1 MTRRTQEQTTHFQK
15 KLQYAARRRVFA
27 IVLCSVIL
35 FIVSQYAVTLASN
48 ERNAGLHLE
57 QLADSLSAIDAQS
70 RSFLQDLED
79 EGVTQGVIAERS
91 AAAVEQ
97 IKTEF
102 WKYQEA
108 CGIESQILITDE
120 DTNILYTSFGESLL
134 SSYLVNYNNAICYKV
149 RQTAQT
155 EAYRAVYYERG
166 NYSDTMYVQPFYQD
180 GTLEGFVTVFLS
192 GSAWNFHLSESNF
205 DGIITDERDNAMYVS
220 KPGLLG
226 GSNKYQ
232 GVEHGVWRTENGSR
246 YWVTSHE
253 LPELQAVVYSLVYY
267 PPNRGIWI
275 GFLLLLIMGFI
286 WFATADWINL
296 SMAEHHSKSIGALV
310 HEIRIVQ
317 QDPTHRIELHTDDE
331 FEEVSQQINKML
343 EIITELNS
351 RNTELIQLNARIEMQ
366 QLMAQMNP
374 HFLYNT
380 LEIIRSFLSF
390 DPDTSEQLIVS
401 LTEIL
406 RYSVDASRQEVRL
419 AEDMEYI
426 NRYLNIQRCRFGDRF
441 HCEINLSE
449 ACDQCLV
456 PKLLIQP
463 LIENSIKYGFR
474 KKMDI
479 CIRVEGH
486 VEHGI
491 LCIRVSDDGLGMDE
505 EEAKTLQQ
513 RLLTFDNSARSIGL
527 RNLSRRLYLKYGS
540 RSGLQIRNTPGVG
553 FAVDVHIEQTADRN
567 AKEAE
572 HV

>member
-1 MTRRTQEQTTHFQK
+1 M
-15 KLQYAARRRVFA
+15 
-27 IVLCSVIL
+27 
-35 FIVSQYAVTLASN
+35 
-48 ERNAGLHLE
+48 
-57 QLADSLSAIDAQS
+57 
-70 RSFLQDLED
+70 
-79 EGVTQGVIAERS
+79 
-91 AAAVEQ
+91 
-97 IKTEF
+97 
-102 WKYQEA
+102 
-108 CGIESQILITDE
+108 
-120 DTNILYTSFGESLL
+120 
-134 SSYLVNYNNAICYKV
+134 
-149 RQTAQT
+149 
-155 EAYRAVYYERG
+155 
-166 NYSDTMYVQPFYQD
+166 
-180 GTLEGFVTVFLS
+180 GFV
-192 GSAWNFHLSESNF
+192 
-205 DGIITDERDNAMYVS
+205 
-220 KPGLLG
+220 
-226 GSNKYQ
+226 
-232 GVEHGVWRTENGSR
+232 
-246 YWVTSHE
+246 
-253 LPELQAVVYSLVYY
+253 
-267 PPNRGIWI
+267 
-275 GFLLLLIMGFI
+275 
-286 WFATADWINL
+286 WFAMADWINL

-317 QDPTHRIELHTDDE
+317 RDPTHRIELHTDDE
-331 FEEVSQQINKML
+331 FEEVSQQINKMI

-351 RNTELIQLNARIEMQ
+351 RNTELIQLNAHIEMQ

-426 NRYLNIQRCRFGDRF
+426 NKYLNIQRCRFGDRF
-441 HCEINLSE
+441 HCPLDLSE
-449 ACDQCLV
+449 ECGQCLV

-479 CIRVEGH
+479 CIRVEAH

-505 EEAKTLQQ
+505 EEARTLQQ

-553 FAVDVHIEQTADRN
+553 FAVDVHIEQTADKN
-567 AKEAE
+567 VKEAE

>member
-70 RSFLQDLED
+70 RSILQDLED

-91 AAAVEQ
+91 AAAVER

-317 QDPTHRIELHTDDE
+317 QDPAHRIELHTDDE

-426 NRYLNIQRCRFGDRF
+426 NKYLNIQRCRFGDRF

-456 PKLLIQP
+456 PPLLLQP
-463 LIENSIKYGFR
+463 LIENSINAGFR

>member
-91 AAAVEQ
+91 AAAVERM
-97 IKTEF
+97 KTEF

-108 CGIESQILITDE
+108 CGIESKILITDE

-246 YWVTSHE
+246 YWVTSRP

-317 QDPTHRIELHTDDE
+317 QDPAHRIELHTDDE

-426 NRYLNIQRCRFGDRF
+426 NKYLNIQRCRFGDRF

-474 KKMDI
+474 KKTDI

>member
-1 MTRRTQEQTTHFQK
+1 MQLLDVIIRKYFPYAFLLGHCIQICCRVPCQDTFTVVGKWDAALATVYADQDKTVYTPGQTGRLKVVAT
-15 KLQYAARRRVFA
+15 
-27 IVLCSVIL
+27 
-35 FIVSQYAVTLASN
+35 
-48 ERNAGLHLE
+48 
-57 QLADSLSAIDAQS
+57 
-70 RSFLQDLED
+70 LED
-79 EGVTQGVIAERS
+79 TSRLCLQKNKPVFTSSNPAV
-91 AAAVEQ
+91 AAVD
-97 IKTEF
+97 
-102 WKYQEA
+102 
-108 CGIESQILITDE
+108 S
-120 DTNILYTSFGESLL
+120 
-134 SSYLVNYNNAICYKV
+134 
-149 RQTAQT
+149 
-155 EAYRAVYYERG
+155 
-166 NYSDTMYVQPFYQD
+166 
-180 GTLEGFVTVFLS
+180 
-192 GSAWNFHLSESNF
+192 

-246 YWVTSHE
+246 YWVTSLP

-286 WFATADWINL
+286 WFAMADWINL

-317 QDPTHRIELHTDDE
+317 QDPAHRIELHTDDE

-426 NRYLNIQRCRFGDRF
+426 NKYLNIQRCRFGDRF

>member
-79 EGVTQGVIAERS
+79 EGVTQGVTAERS
-91 AAAVEQ
+91 AAAVERM
-97 IKTEF
+97 KTEF

-120 DTNILYTSFGESLL
+120 DTNILYTSFGKSLL

-149 RQTAQT
+149 RQTVQT

-253 LPELQAVVYSLVYY
+253 LPELQAMVYSLVYY

-286 WFATADWINL
+286 WFAMADWINL

-317 QDPTHRIELHTDDE
+317 QDPAHRIELHTDDE
-331 FEEVSQQINKML
+331 FE
-343 EIITELNS
+343 
-351 RNTELIQLNARIEMQ
+351 ELIQLNARIEMQ

-426 NRYLNIQRCRFGDRF
+426 NKYLNIQRCRFGDRF

>member
-91 AAAVEQ
+91 AAAVERM
-97 IKTEF
+97 KTEF

-226 GSNKYQ
+226 GSNKYR

-246 YWVTSHE
+246 YWVTSRP
-253 LPELQAVVYSLVYY
+253 LPELQAMVYSLVYY

-286 WFATADWINL
+286 WFATADWVNL

-317 QDPTHRIELHTDDE
+317 QDPAHRIELHTDDE

-426 NRYLNIQRCRFGDRF
+426 KYLNIQRCRFGDRF

>member
-1 MTRRTQEQTTHFQK
+1 M
-15 KLQYAARRRVFA
+15 
-27 IVLCSVIL
+27 
-35 FIVSQYAVTLASN
+35 
-48 ERNAGLHLE
+48 
-57 QLADSLSAIDAQS
+57 
-70 RSFLQDLED
+70 
-79 EGVTQGVIAERS
+79 IAERS
-91 AAAVEQ
+91 AAAVERM
-97 IKTEF
+97 KTEF

-108 CGIESQILITDE
+108 CGIESKILITDE

-226 GSNKYQ
+226 GSNKYR

-246 YWVTSHE
+246 YWVTSRP
-253 LPELQAVVYSLVYY
+253 LPELQAMVYSLVYY

-317 QDPTHRIELHTDDE
+317 QDPAHRIELHTDDE

-426 NRYLNIQRCRFGDRF
+426 NKYLNIQRCRFGDRF

>member
-27 IVLCSVIL
+27 IILCSVIL

-79 EGVTQGVIAERS
+79 EGVTQGVIAEWS
-91 AAAVEQ
+91 AAAVERM
-97 IKTEF
+97 KTEF
-102 WKYQEA
+102 WKYQET

-134 SSYLVNYNNAICYKV
+134 SSYLINYNNAICYKV

-192 GSAWNFHLSESNF
+192 GNAWNFHLSESNF

-226 GSNKYQ
+226 GGNKYQ

-246 YWVTSHE
+246 YWVTSRP

-317 QDPTHRIELHTDDE
+317 QDPAHRIELHTDDE

-426 NRYLNIQRCRFGDRF
+426 NKYLNIQRCRFGDRF

-527 RNLSRRLYLKYGS
+527 LNLSRRLYLEYGS

-553 FAVDVHIEQTADRN
+553 FAVNVYIEQTADRN

>member
-1 MTRRTQEQTTHFQK
+1 
-15 KLQYAARRRVFA
+15 
-27 IVLCSVIL
+27 
-35 FIVSQYAVTLASN
+35 
-48 ERNAGLHLE
+48 
-57 QLADSLSAIDAQS
+57 
-70 RSFLQDLED
+70 
-79 EGVTQGVIAERS
+79 
-91 AAAVEQ
+91 
-97 IKTEF
+97 
-102 WKYQEA
+102 
-108 CGIESQILITDE
+108 
-120 DTNILYTSFGESLL
+120 
-134 SSYLVNYNNAICYKV
+134 
-149 RQTAQT
+149 
-155 EAYRAVYYERG
+155 
-166 NYSDTMYVQPFYQD
+166 
-180 GTLEGFVTVFLS
+180 
-192 GSAWNFHLSESNF
+192 
-205 DGIITDERDNAMYVS
+205 
-220 KPGLLG
+220 
-226 GSNKYQ
+226 
-232 GVEHGVWRTENGSR
+232 
-246 YWVTSHE
+246 
-253 LPELQAVVYSLVYY
+253 
-267 PPNRGIWI
+267 
-275 GFLLLLIMGFI
+275 
-286 WFATADWINL
+286 
-296 SMAEHHSKSIGALV
+296 
-310 HEIRIVQ
+310 
-317 QDPTHRIELHTDDE
+317 
-331 FEEVSQQINKML
+331 
-343 EIITELNS
+343 
-351 RNTELIQLNARIEMQ
+351 MQ

-426 NRYLNIQRCRFGDRF
+426 NKYLNIQRCRFGDRF